1 MSDSCLQSLHA
12 SICSACA
19 PHLYKFVCKWGES
32 GPHGLRKD
40 GKPYFDIQITMEG
53 DIPQLNKPLPEK
65 KMEELAEQQM
75 KKQIMDT
82 YLAGLAIGS
91 DVLLSDKLYRNQPRQ
106 WHKLRQNGALIL
118 DRDKVHLQSGGISK
132 MKER

>member
-1 MSDSCLQSLHA
+1 
-12 SICSACA
+12 
-19 PHLYKFVCKWGES
+19 
-32 GPHGLRKD
+32 
-40 GKPYFDIQITMEG
+40 
-53 DIPQLNKPLPEK
+53 
-65 KMEELAEQQM
+65 MEELAEQQM